1 MRRKIV
7 TVCEVCGGAQPSG
20 TVDFVIF
27 HCLTFCSPDCLD
39 DYRVAD
45 EERRARKE
53 AARVA
58 AEPKRARARA
68 A

>member
-7 TVCEVCGGAQPSG
+7 TVCDVCGGAKPSG
-20 TVDFVIF
+20 TADFVIF
-27 HCLTFCSPDCLD
+27 HCLTFCSPGCLD

-45 EERRARKE
+45 EERRTRKE
-53 AARVA
+53 ASRIAADAKGARS
-58 AEPKRARARA
+58 RA